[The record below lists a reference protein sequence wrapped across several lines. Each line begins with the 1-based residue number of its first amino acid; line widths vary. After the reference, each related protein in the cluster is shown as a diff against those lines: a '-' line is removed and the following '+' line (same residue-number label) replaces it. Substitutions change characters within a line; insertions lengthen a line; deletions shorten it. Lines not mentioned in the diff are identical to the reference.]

1 MYLHVF
7 EKSGIEYPAC
17 QPGDDIRLRGRSR
30 LWVGSG
36 TEKRL
41 PVFKVKIAVDDV
53 EGDKKPMFSGKPS
66 SGGLPQFAQVVAY
79 CMKRKC
85 DQIQSHQCVGQP
97 LFAVAEVMLHVIA
110 VFFQQVKPFVF
121 NLPARPTGG
130 CNVGCIGFGDIQ
142 RGDEA
147 KALIRFVVAD
157 PANLKFDVINLQRIV
172 AVSDW
177 QLLSDTILINQ
188 IRLVAS
194 WCFFD
199 HPRGWPGNTIEIA
212 EKCLV
217 RTFFDA
223 EDEIAAGLCD
233 LFAHRLTGIQI
244 IAQVNR
250 TQGCVTRCVL
260 IEPAVGGFGFA
271 ILFLIAVLRPDKLR
285 AQRQH
290 LAVANANQCGA
301 QHDMVIFG
309 LARASK
315 SGATLRTLNL
325 VGVVEFRAIQCQQA
339 APVENLERLKC
350 LILLHLIKRYVESG
364 VNLLTIDAVQLFS
377 NMIVSWQFADA
388 E

>member
-1 MYLHVF
+1 M
-7 EKSGIEYPAC
+7 
-17 QPGDDIRLRGRSR
+17 
-30 LWVGSG
+30 WVGSG

-53 EGDKKPMFSGKPS
+53 NGDKEPMFSGKS
-66 SGGLPQFAQVVAY
+66 GSGGLPQFAQVVAY
-79 CMKRKC
+79 GMKRKC
-85 DQIQSHQCVGQP
+85 DQVQSHQCVGQP
-97 LFAVAEVMLHVIA
+97 LFAVSEVMLHVIA
-110 VFFQQVKPFVF
+110 VLFQQVKPFVF
-121 NLPARPTGG
+121 NLPACPTGG
-130 CNVGCIGFGDIQ
+130 CNVGCIGFGDIK

-147 KALIRFVVAD
+147 KALRGFAVAD
-157 PANLKFDVINLQRIV
+157 PANLKFNVIDLQRIV
-172 AVSDW
+172 AVSDR
-177 QLLSDTILINQ
+177 QLLGNTILINQ
-188 IRLVAS
+188 IRLFAS

-199 HPRGWPGNTIEIA
+199 HPSGWPDNAIEIT
-212 EKCLV
+212 EKCFM

-223 EDEIAAGLCD
+223 EDEIATGLCN
-233 LFAHRLTGIQI
+233 LFAYRLIGIQI

-271 ILFLIAVLRPDKLR
+271 ILFMIAVLRRDKLR

-290 LAVANANQCGA
+290 LAVADANQCGA

-315 SGATLRTLNL
+315 SDAAVRTLNL
-325 VGVVEFRAIQCQQA
+325 VRVVEFRAIQCQQA
-339 APVENLERLKC
+339 ATVENLERLKG

-364 VNLLTIDAVQLFS
+364 VNLLTIDSVQLLS

>member
-1 MYLHVF
+1 M
-7 EKSGIEYPAC
+7 
-17 QPGDDIRLRGRSR
+17 
-30 LWVGSG
+30 WVGSG

-53 EGDKKPMFSGKPS
+53 EGDKKPMFSGKPA
-66 SGGLPQFAQVVAY
+66 SGGLPQCAQVVAY
-79 CMKRKC
+79 GMKRKC
-85 DQIQSHQCVGQP
+85 DQVLCHQCVRQP

-110 VFFQQVKPFVF
+110 VFFQQVKPLVF
-121 NLPARPTGG
+121 NLPARPTG
-130 CNVGCIGFGDIQ
+130 CHNDICIGFGDIK
-142 RGDEA
+142 RSDEA
-147 KALIRFVVAD
+147 KALRGFAVAN
-157 PANLKFDVINLQRIV
+157 PANLKFNVVDFQRIV
-172 AVSDW
+172 AISDR
-177 QLLSDTILINQ
+177 QLPGKAIQINQ
-188 IRLVAS
+188 IRLFAS
-194 WCFFD
+194 RCFFD
-199 HPRGWPGNTIEIA
+199 HPSGWPGNAIKIT
-212 EKCLV
+212 EKCFM

-223 EDEIAAGLCD
+223 EDEIATGLCN
-233 LFAHRLTGIQI
+233 LFAYRLIGIQI

-271 ILFLIAVLRPDKLR
+271 ILFMIAVLRRDKLR

-290 LAVANANQCGA
+290 LAVTDANQCGA

-315 SGATLRTLNL
+315 PDAAVRTLNL
-325 VGVVEFRAIQCQQA
+325 VRVVEFRAIQCQQA
-339 APVENLERLKC
+339 APVENLERLKG

-364 VNLLTIDAVQLFS
+364 VNLLTIDSVQLLS

>member
-1 MYLHVF
+1 M
-7 EKSGIEYPAC
+7 
-17 QPGDDIRLRGRSR
+17 
-30 LWVGSG
+30 WVGSG
-36 TEKRL
+36 TEKRM

-53 EGDKKPMFSGKPS
+53 NGDKEPMFSGKPG

-79 CMKRKC
+79 GMKRKC
-85 DQIQSHQCVGQP
+85 DQVQSHQCVGQP

-147 KALIRFVVAD
+147 KALIRFAVAA

-194 WCFFD
+194 RCFFD
-199 HPRGWPGNTIEIA
+199 HPLGWPGNPIEIT
-212 EKCLV
+212 EKCFM

-250 TQGCVTRCVL
+250 TQRCVARCVL

-271 ILFLIAVLRPDKLR
+271 ILFLIAVLRRDKLR

-290 LAVANANQCGA
+290 LAVADANQGGA

-325 VGVVEFRAIQCQQA
+325 VGVVKFRAIQCQQA

-350 LILLHLIKRYVESG
+350 LIFLHLFQRYVESR
-364 VNLLTIDAVQLFS
+364 VDILTIDSVQLLS